1 MNPSKILIKYG
12 GNAMTNTELQKKIAG
27 QIHLL
32 KLAGH
37 QVVLVHGGGP
47 FINRA
52 LEKAAIHSKFIE
64 GQRVTSPEALVEIQK
79 TLIGDVNA
87 SLVKTFN
94 NCDVRAVGLSG
105 LDGRMV
111 LVTKKSVQMTLA
123 SGEIENLDLGSVGEV
138 IRIDSDLIEIHVR
151 NNFTPII
158 ACIASDM
165 EGNTYNVNADNFA
178 GALAAAMK
186 ADFYITLT
194 DVDGLYLDFPDP
206 ASILD
211 QVSIKQ
217 LQELYGTVIKGGM
230 IPKIQA
236 IEAAL
241 NGGLSKALILNGT
254 KPEQLYQFF
263 EENKRIGTSIIH

>member
-12 GNAMTNTELQKKIAG
+12 GNAMTNSTLQKKIAE
-27 QIHLL
+27 QINLL

-52 LEKAAIHSKFIE
+52 LEKAAIHSKFFE

-87 SLVKTFN
+87 GLVKTFN
-94 NCDVRAVGLSG
+94 SCDVRAVGLSG
-105 LDGRMV
+105 LDGRMI
-111 LVTKKSVQMTLA
+111 LATKKSVQMTLA
-123 SGEIENLDLGSVGEV
+123 SGKIENLDLGSVGEV
-138 IRIDSDLIEIHVR
+138 IQTDPDLIEILIR

-158 ACIASDM
+158 ACIASDID
-165 EGNTYNVNADNFA
+165 GNALNVNADNFA
-178 GALAAAMK
+178 GALAAAIK

-206 ASILD
+206 SSILD

-241 NGGLSKALILNGT
+241 NGGLSNALILNGT

-263 EENKRIGTSIIH
+263 EENKKIGTTIIH

>member
-1 MNPSKILIKYG
+1 MSPAKILIKYG
-12 GNAMTNTELQKKIAG
+12 GNAMTNTVLQKEIAE

-32 KLAGH
+32 KQAGH
-37 QVVLVHGGGP
+37 QIVLVHGGGP

-52 LEKAAIHSKFIE
+52 LEKAAIRSIFIE

-87 SLVKTFN
+87 NLVKIFN
-94 NCDVRAVGLSG
+94 ACGVEAVGLSG
-105 LDGRMV
+105 LDGKMV
-111 LVTKKSVQMTLA
+111 LAKKKTLQMTLA
-123 SGEIENLDLGSVGEV
+123 SGKIENEDLGSVGEIIQV
-138 IRIDSDLIEIHVR
+138 DPDLIEILLK
-151 NNFTPII
+151 NDFTPII
-158 ACIASDM
+158 ACIASDLD
-165 EGNTYNVNADNFA
+165 GNAYNVNADNFA

-194 DVDGLYLDFPDP
+194 DVDGLYLDFLDP
-206 ASILD
+206 SSILN
-211 QVSIKQ
+211 QIS
-217 LQELYGTVIKGGM
+217 LSHLPELYGAVIQGGM

-241 NGGLSKALILNGT
+241 NSGLSNALILNGT

-263 EENKRIGTSIIH
+263 EENKKIGTTIIH

>member
-1 MNPSKILIKYG
+1 MSPSKILIKYG
-12 GNAMTNTELQKKIAG
+12 GNAMTNANLQKNIAE

-32 KLAGH
+32 KQVGH
-37 QVVLVHGGGP
+37 QIVLVHGGGP

-87 SLVKTFN
+87 NLVKIFN
-94 NCDVRAVGLSG
+94 ACGVEAVGLSG
-105 LDGRMV
+105 LDGKMI
-111 LVTKKSVQMTLA
+111 LSKKKTLQMTLA
-123 SGEIENLDLGSVGEV
+123 SGKIENEDLGSVGEITQV
-138 IRIDSDLIEIHVR
+138 DPNLIEILLK
-151 NNFTPII
+151 NKFTPII
-158 ACIASDM
+158 ACIASDSD
-165 EGNTYNVNADNFA
+165 GKAHNVNADDFA
-178 GALAAAMK
+178 GVLAVAIK

-206 ASILD
+206 SSILN
-211 QVSIKQ
+211 QISLSQ
-217 LQELYGTVIKGGM
+217 LPELYGSVIQGGM

-241 NGGLSKALILNGT
+241 NSGLSNALILNGT

-263 EENKRIGTSIIH
+263 EEHIKIGTTIIH

>member
-1 MNPSKILIKYG
+1 MIPSKILIKYG
-12 GNAMTNTELQKKIAG
+12 GNAMTNTVLQKKIAE
-27 QIHLL
+27 QINLL
-32 KLAGH
+32 QLAGH

-47 FINRA
+47 FINSA

-64 GQRVTSPEALVEIQK
+64 GQRVTSSEALVEIQK

-87 SLVKTFN
+87 GLVKTFN
-94 NCDVRAVGLSG
+94 SCGVKAVGISG

-111 LVTKKSVQMTLA
+111 LATKKSVQMTLA
-123 SGEIENLDLGSVGEV
+123 SGEIENMDLGRVGEV
-138 IRIDSDLIEIHVR
+138 IQIDSDLIEILIS
-151 NNFTPII
+151 NNFIPII
-158 ACIASDM
+158 ACIATDM
-165 EGNTYNVNADNFA
+165 DGNAYNVNADNFA

-217 LQELYGTVIKGGM
+217 LPELYGTVIKGGM

-241 NGGLSKALILNGT
+241 NSGLSNALILNGT

-263 EENKRIGTSIIH
+263 EENKRIGTTIIH

>member
-1 MNPSKILIKYG
+1 MIPSKILIKYG
-12 GNAMTNTELQKKIAG
+12 GNAMTNTVLQKKIAE
-27 QIHLL
+27 QIRLL

-37 QVVLVHGGGP
+37 QIVLVHGGGP

-64 GQRVTSPEALVEIQK
+64 GQRVTSSEALVEIQK

-87 SLVKTFN
+87 SLINTFN
-94 NCDVRAVGLSG
+94 SCGVKAVGLSG
-105 LDGRMV
+105 LDGKMV
-111 LVTKKSVQMTLA
+111 LANKKTLQMTLA
-123 SGEIENLDLGSVGEV
+123 SGETENMDLGRVGEIIQV
-138 IRIDSDLIEIHVR
+138 DPDLVEILTR

-158 ACIASDM
+158 ACIASDI
-165 EGNTYNVNADNFA
+165 EGNAYNVNADNFA
-178 GALAAAMK
+178 GALAAAIK

-206 ASILD
+206 SSIMD
-211 QVSIKQ
+211 QVSINQ
-217 LQELYGTVIKGGM
+217 LQELYGTAIKEGM

-241 NGGLSKALILNGT
+241 KGGLSNAVILNGT

-263 EENKRIGTSIIH
+263 EENKKIGTTIIH

>member
-12 GNAMTNTELQKKIAG
+12 GNAMTNTILQKKIAE

-32 KLAGH
+32 IEAGH
-37 QVVLVHGGGP
+37 LIVVVHGGGP

-52 LEKAAIHSKFIE
+52 LEKAVIHSEFIE
-64 GQRVTSPEALVEIQK
+64 GHRVTSPEALVEIQK

-87 SLVKTFN
+87 SLVKIFN
-94 NCDVRAVGLSG
+94 SCDVRAVGLSG

-111 LVTKKSVQMTLA
+111 LATKKSVQIPLA
-123 SGEIENLDLGSVGEV
+123 SGEIENRDLGSVGEV
-138 IRIDSDLIEIHVR
+138 TRINSDLIEILIR

-165 EGNTYNVNADNFA
+165 EANAYNVNADNFA
-178 GALAAAMK
+178 GALAAAIK

-194 DVDGLYLDFPDP
+194 DVDGLYLNFPD
-206 ASILD
+206 ALSILD
-211 QVSIKQ
+211 QVSINQ
-217 LQELYGTVIKGGM
+217 LSELYGRVIKGGM

-241 NGGLSKALILNGT
+241 NAGLSNALILNGT

-263 EENKRIGTSIIH
+263 EENKRIGTKIIH